1 MPSDVSSLAIAT
13 VSLKLT
19 ESLIKA
25 IDARAP
31 GVHAPGQVGRCDD
44 RYEPRQ
50 VIHPD
55 PRYLPRQVIH
65 PTPRYLPRPVLH
77 PTPRVENKPAPTCE
91 KPAPFN
97 PTPWP
102 FPPVWKVL
110 PVAHSPSS
118 APILKIPPP
127 RLDILNK
134 GTLVD
139 LFI

>member
-1 MPSDVSSLAIAT
+1 VPSDVSSLVIAT
-13 VSLKLT
+13 ISLKLT

-31 GVHAPGQVGRCDD
+31 GVPAPGQVARGDD
-44 RYEPRQ
+44 RFEPRQ

-55 PRYLPRQVIH
+55 PRYLPRQILH

-77 PTPRVENKPAPTCE
+77 PTPRVENRPSPTVE

-110 PVAHSPSS
+110 PALHSHSCT
-118 APILKIPPP
+118 PILKIAAP
-127 RLDILNK
+127 RIDILNK